1 MAEAWCLKCREK
13 KEIKDPKPETMKNGN
28 RGIRG
33 VCPACNTNVFRIDGR
48 A

>member
-1 MAEAWCLKCREK
+1 MAEAWCLKCRVK
-13 KEIKDPKPETMKNGN
+13 KEIKSPKTVTMKNGN

-33 VCPACNTNVFRIDGR
+33 VCPVCNTNVFRVVGK